1 MGTVGAFNLDLNN
14 IGELTNYS
22 IQTSENVIQEVANQG
37 DLIGLAIAIAIALG
51 LIFGAVFLVVGLIP
65 RLIKTVKGI
74 KGR

>member
-22 IQTSENVIQEVANQG
+22 IQTSENVIGEVANQG
-37 DLIGLAIAIAIALG
+37 DLIGLAIAIAIALS